1 MKKVIVLGSLNMD
14 LTIQCVDLPKNGETI
29 NGSDF
34 FVNPGGKGGN
44 QAVAAAKLGAETH
57 MIANIGNDV
66 FGEQLLEALQG
77 LSLIHIY
84 IFFYPFL
91 SSFIKG
97 CMDFHMSQ
105 PALPPMS
112 ACVCF
117 QNAP

>member
-57 MIANIGNDV
+57 MSGRYRPV
-66 FGEQLLEALQG
+66 V
-77 LSLIHIY
+77 
-84 IFFYPFL
+84 
-91 SSFIKG
+91 
-97 CMDFHMSQ
+97 
-105 PALPPMS
+105 PAS
-112 ACVCF
+112 AAF
-117 QNAP
+117 PRRRFP